1 MMNLTLYRREM
12 KGSIRLF
19 IILAAVLAM
28 YISIIIS
35 MYDPEM
41 TKLLD
46 SYVEMMPQL
55 MSAVGMSAGAS
66 TLIGFMSSYL
76 YGFILLIFPMLFC
89 ILRGHSLV
97 CKYMDKGSMAALV
110 AAPVRRSTIAFTQ
123 MMVLVS
129 GILLLVAYST
139 ILEIGCAY
147 YYFPGELDTGELLSL
162 NGGLLCLQL
171 FIGGVCFL
179 ASCIFSESR
188 YSIGFGAGI
197 PIFMYVLQMLANTG
211 GKAENAKYFTFFTLF
226 DPGRIIAG
234 HKEALTGSM
243 ILLAGA
249 ILLYSLGIVIFSKKD
264 LHI

>member
-12 KGSIRLF
+12 KGSIRLL
-19 IILAAVLAM
+19 IILAAVLTM
-28 YISIIIS
+28 YVSIIIS

-46 SYVEMMPQL
+46 GYVEMMPQL

-89 ILRGHSLV
+89 ILRGHGLV
-97 CKYMDKGSMAALV
+97 CKYMDKGSMTALV
-110 AAPVRRSTIAFTQ
+110 AAPVRRRDIAFTQ

-139 ILEIGCAY
+139 ILELGCARH
-147 YYFPGELDTGELLSL
+147 YFPGELDTGELLLL

-171 FIGGVCFL
+171 FIGSVCFL

-188 YSIGFGAGI
+188 YSVGFGAGI
-197 PIFMYVLQMLANTG
+197 PILMYVLQMLANTG
-211 GKAENAKYFTFFTLF
+211 GKAENAKYLTFFTLF
-226 DPGRIIAG
+226 DPEGIIAG
-234 HKEALTGSM
+234 HKEALAGGV

-249 ILLYSLGIVIFSKKD
+249 ILLYGLGIVIFSKKD